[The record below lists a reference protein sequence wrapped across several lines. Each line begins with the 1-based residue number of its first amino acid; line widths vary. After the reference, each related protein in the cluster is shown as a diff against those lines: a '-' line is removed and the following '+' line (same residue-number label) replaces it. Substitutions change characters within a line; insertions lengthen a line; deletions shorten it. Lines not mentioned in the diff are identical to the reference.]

1 VNEELRLASAAR
13 AAALSTDGVHS
24 MGAGRYAEAATYG
37 AGEKVLGVVMRP
49 GEVEVH
55 VVAGYPL
62 PLEVGSLPELAE
74 RVRERVVPQ
83 ARGRTVAIV
92 VDDLF
97 EVADDAGL

>member
-1 VNEELRLASAAR
+1 VNEELRLAAAA

-24 MGAGRYAEAATYG
+24 MGTGRYVEAATYG
-37 AGEKVLGVVMRP
+37 AGERILGVAVHP

-62 PLEVGSLPELAE
+62 PREVGSLPELAE

-83 ARGRTVAIV
+83 ARGRTVAVV
-92 VDDLF
+92 VDDIF
-97 EVADDAGL
+97 EKADDASL